1 MSTIQERESM
11 REILFRGKNEKTGQW
26 AYGVPL
32 RCSRKTYIVKYV
44 VWNYDTDGNEHLT
57 AVGEIQVDPY
67 TVGQFTG
74 LLDKNGNQIFEGD
87 ILNGLY
93 GDMLVCFGEI
103 IGYGMGFMWKPVIED
118 GKWESI
124 TGFVDEY
131 EVIGNKWDN
140 PELLNP

>member
-1 MSTIQERESM
+1 M
-11 REILFRGKNEKTGQW
+11 REILFRGKNEKTGKW
-26 AYGVPL
+26 AFGVPL
-32 RCSRKTYIVKYV
+32 RCSRRTYIVKDI
-44 VWNYDTDGNEHLT
+44 VWDYDTDGYEHLT
-57 AVGEIQVDPY
+57 AVGEIQVDPD

-74 LLDKNGNQIFEGD
+74 LLDKNGNKIFEGD
-87 ILNGLY
+87 ILHGLY

>member
-1 MSTIQERESM
+1 M
-11 REILFRGKNEKTGQW
+11 REILFRGKSVGCMSTGKW
-26 AYGVPL
+26 VFGYYKRERNFGDEY
-32 RCSRKTYIVKYV
+32 RDYIQETS
-44 VWNYDTDGNEHLT
+44 VWNY
-57 AVGEIQVDPY
+57 AVDPD

-74 LLDKNGNQIFEGD
+74 LLDKNGNKIFEGD
-87 ILNGLY
+87 ILHGLY
-93 GDMLVCFGEI
+93 GDMLVYFGEI

-140 PELLNP
+140 PELLEGGVE

>member
-1 MSTIQERESM
+1 M
-11 REILFRGKNEKTGQW
+11 REILFRGKS
-26 AYGVPL
+26 VD
-32 RCSRKTYIVKYV
+32 CV
-44 VWNYDTDGNEHLT
+44 TDGEWVYGYYNVHRGGFDDEYH
-57 AVGEIQVDPY
+57 EYIQEKCGINHMVDPD

-74 LLDKNGNQIFEGD
+74 LLDKNGNKIFEGD
-87 ILNGLY
+87 ILHGLY

-103 IGYGMGFMWKPVIED
+103 IGYGMGFMWKPVIEG

-140 PELLNP
+140 PELLEGGVE

>member
-1 MSTIQERESM
+1 M
-11 REILFRGKNEKTGQW
+11 REILFRGKEIDNREW
-26 AYGVPL
+26 VYG
-32 RCSRKTYIVKYV
+32 YV
-44 VWNYDTDGNEHLT
+44 VSVADISRATIY
-57 AVGEIQVDPY
+57 VPQDPKECDWATLPFLVAPD

-74 LLDKNGNQIFEGD
+74 LLDKYGNKIFEGD
-87 ILNGLY
+87 ILHGLY